1 MMNKRQQKLKK
12 LYDHSAQLTPKNA
25 WYRVQLHRYLLEGI
39 REDITQ
45 DITTNRFVGR
55 YVQAEAVIVSHAT
68 GKLAGMQ
75 ELRWAAQQLH
85 LDVKVG
91 LADGHNIIP
100 DQIVARLAG
109 KARTLFAAERTLL
122 NVVQRM
128 SGIATSTNTLVQQ
141 CTKSIAI
148 CATRKTLFG
157 GLDKRAVSIGGG
169 LTHRLGLGDGVL
181 VKDNHLAVLP
191 KLTDLKKIHFSKRSS
206 RTIEITSLAQLKT
219 VVTLLLDYD
228 VIMFDN
234 FTPLKIKQAITWLRQ
249 QGLYQRYLL
258 EASGGITPETIKQ
271 FSSTGVDAVSL
282 GCLTHSVRSLDLSL
296 EIYHDAKK

>member
-1 MMNKRQQKLKK
+1 MNQRQQKLKK
-12 LYDHSAQLTPKNA
+12 LYDHSAELTPQHA
-25 WYRVQLHRYLLEGI
+25 WYRVQLRRYMLDGI
-39 REDITQ
+39 REDIAK
-45 DITTNRFVGR
+45 DITTKYFIGR
-55 YVQAEAVIVSHAT
+55 NVWAEAVIVSHAT

-109 KARTLFAAERTLL
+109 NARVLFAAERTLL

-128 SGIATSTNTLVQQ
+128 SGIATMTAKLVQDV
-141 CTKSIAI
+141 KRPLAI

-157 GLDKRAVSIGGG
+157 GLDKQAVSIGGG
-169 LTHRLGLGDGVL
+169 LTHRLSLGDGVL

-191 KLTDLKKIHFSKRSS
+191 NLTDLKKIYFPKRSS

-228 VIMFDN
+228 VIMLDN
-234 FTPLKIKQAITWLRQ
+234 FTPVKIKQTVAWLKQ

-258 EASGGITPETIKQ
+258 EASGGITPNTIKQ
-271 FSSTGVDAVSL
+271 FSKTGVDAVSL
-282 GCLTHSVRSLDLSL
+282 GYLTHSVRSLDLSL
-296 EIYHDAKK
+296 EIYHDTKK

>member
-1 MMNKRQQKLKK
+1 MNQRQQNIKK
-12 LYDHSAQLTPKNA
+12 LYDHADQLTPKHA
-25 WYRVQLHRYLLEGI
+25 WYRAQLRRYLLEGI
-39 REDITQ
+39 HEDITK
-45 DITTNRFVGR
+45 DITTKHFVGR
-55 YVQAEAVIVSHAT
+55 NVRAEAVIVSHAT
-68 GKLAGMQ
+68 GRLAGMQ

-91 LADGHNIIP
+91 LADGQNIIP
-100 DQIVARLAG
+100 GQIIARLTG
-109 KARTLFAAERTLL
+109 KARTLFATERTLL

-128 SGIATSTNTLVQQ
+128 SGIATITNMLVQQ

-157 GLDKRAVSIGGG
+157 GLDKQAVSIGGG

-191 KLTDLKKIHFSKRSS
+191 KLTDLKKIYFPKRIS

-234 FTPLKIKQAITWLRQ
+234 FTSAKIKQAVAWLKQ

-258 EASGGITPETIKQ
+258 EASGGITPDTIKQ
-271 FSSTGVDAVSL
+271 FSKTGVDALSL
-282 GCLTHSVRSLDLSL
+282 GYLTHSVRSLDLSL
-296 EIYHDAKK
+296 EIYHDTKK